1 MTGLQSENRENN
13 EMLSIREIESEI
25 TTSKQPVTSI
35 LKNILAELY
44 WNYFQL
50 HRYQLYDRTKTY
62 NYQKYD
68 ITSWDAEDLHKKI
81 SELYLQSIQNE
92 KLLQQTKLEPFDA
105 IIVKGNTRAL
115 RPTLYDLLAHRHL
128 NILEQMKGISK
139 DRPMHLKLIRTRH
152 SGLSRLYNQ

>member
-1 MTGLQSENRENN
+1 
-13 EMLSIREIESEI
+13 MLSIREIESEI
-25 TTSKQPVTSI
+25 ITSKQPVTSI

-68 ITSWDAEDLHKKI
+68 ITSWDAEDFHRKI

-105 IIVKGNTRAL
+105 IIVKGNTRTL
-115 RPTLYDLLAHRHL
+115 RPTLYDLLAHHALTYFRNDEDGHEL
-128 NILEQMKGISK
+128 PFILSTEFLRYPYQATPQPPRGQ
-139 DRPMHLKLIRTRH
+139 L
-152 SGLSRLYNQ
+152 RLHRAN